1 MGTYSELIF
10 GAGLKENTPKEIID
24 AIKWLLDNTKDESDY
39 PAVLP
44 QDLKESRLSWMFN
57 SGGSYY
63 FGSISGYSEFK
74 YDEIGNFWRLNARF
88 NIKNYENEIEG
99 FLNWIKPYLEQGS
112 GGKEFYAIV
121 TTEDG
126 EPKIYYLNETDSL

>member
-1 MGTYSELIF
+1 MGYYTELIF
-10 GAGLKENTPKEIID
+10 GAALKQNTPSEVID
-24 AIKWLLDNTKDESDY
+24 TIKWLLDKGDKTGF
-39 PAVLP
+39 PAILP
-44 QDLKESRLSWMFN
+44 QNLKDTRLSWMFN

-63 FGSISGYSEFK
+63 FGSNSGYSEFK
-74 YDEIGNFWRLNARF
+74 YDEIGKFWRLNARF

-99 FLNWIKPYLEQGS
+99 FLEWIKPYLEQGS
-112 GGKEFYAIV
+112 GEREFYAIV